1 MTPTHEVT
9 HPHGRG
15 RSYEVTH
22 SHGVLIRTCRV
33 SSRSSRVSR
42 ALRKPA
48 LLALLVV
55 PMLALSACSDSSHT
69 RVTTGTYAGESGQ
82 NAPYLNVGP
91 LIYEVQLSRE
101 LNPSDTEDASY
112 LTGLTPAQRT
122 LRPGEEWFGVF
133 LQVYNESSAPHP
145 AATSLT
151 ISDTQDN
158 VYTPIVPALT
168 NEFAY
173 RGGLLASKARIPALN
188 TVAANGPTQ
197 GALLLYKIKVVSLDN
212 RPLVLKIVDPLDPT
226 RSASAEL
233 DV

>member
-1 MTPTHEVT
+1 MIPPT
-9 HPHGRG
+9 R
-15 RSYEVTH
+15 TH
-22 SHGVLIRTCRV
+22 S
-33 SSRSSRVSR
+33 
-42 ALRKPA
+42 ALGKHPGKHP
-48 LLALLVV
+48 LSK
-55 PMLALSACSDSSHT
+55 PMLVAIVLAVALGLSACSDDSHT

-101 LNPSDTEDASY
+101 LNPADTEDASY
-112 LTGLTPAQRT
+112 LEGLTPAQRL
-122 LRPGEEWFGVF
+122 LRPGEEWFAVF

-145 AATSLT
+145 ATTNLT
-151 ISDTQDN
+151 ISDTERN
-158 VYTPIVPALT
+158 VYSPIVPAFT

-173 RGGLLASKARIPALN
+173 RGGLLASKGRIPALN

-212 RPLVLKIVDPLDPT
+212 RPLELKIVDALDPAQT
-226 RSASAEL
+226 ASAEL